1 MCDFLLCLGGG
12 VYVIKRGVNYADI
25 YAKQVRKNPKK
36 YPDTIK
42 AMVDRYYK
50 WKKRKDIWFDVDRA
64 NEMMDWVETFVR
76 HTKGDLA
83 GQPFILEDW
92 EKFAYSWIYG
102 WVHKN
107 EKEQIVRVTREAYI
121 QVPKKNGKTLIGVG
135 ALGYAMYGEGVL
147 SADCYCCASDFNQA
161 QYAAK
166 PFAATIMN
174 HDVLMDCS
182 HIYKG
187 PKGTISSVTYD
198 YIRDDLAYQNQFIVM
213 SKNIQSIE
221 GSNPHFILNDELH
234 AQENMDQ
241 YDNFKSAQVS
251 RAEPIMFNIST
262 AGKGSSSVGMR
273 VYREAKEVLKRDD
286 NDSSFVMIYE
296 PNKNYDWTDRNVWAM
311 VNPNIGV
318 SVTMSALETEFISAS
333 RSAHKKA
340 EFLSKHLNV
349 FVNGAEN
356 FFEQGQVEHVLV
368 EALGD
373 LTGETCYIGLDLSKT
388 TDLTCVS
395 LNFPNAGYTEEG
407 KSILKVK
414 QMYFVPNEDIEHRE
428 KEDNVPYTDM
438 VERGFVTFCDGKMI
452 NQDQV
457 MDYIVECLNLYDVQ
471 QINYDPAMS
480 QKLIE
485 KLENLGLECISVGQY
500 PNVMNAMMD
509 DSEILIYEKRIMTD
523 NPLFVYCALNVV
535 VVTNI
540 NGMKAPSKRQSKKKI
555 DGFVAFLVAHKETMM
570 VMDDVS
576 EEGMDELIDEIY
588 R

>member
-1 MCDFLLCLGGG
+1 M
-12 VYVIKRGVNYADI
+12 IKRGVNYADI

-64 NEMMDWVETFVR
+64 NEMMDWVEMFVR

-92 EKFAYSWIYG
+92 EKFAYSCIYG
-102 WVHKN
+102 WVHEN
-107 EKEQIVRVTREAYI
+107 EKGQIVRVTREAYI

-174 HDVLMDCS
+174 HDVLMECS

-368 EALGD
+368 EDLGD

-395 LNFPNAGYTEEG
+395 LNFPNAGYTEDG

-414 QMYFVPNEDIEHRE
+414 QMYFVPTEDIEHRE

-438 VERGFVTFCDGKMI
+438 AERGFVTFCDGKMI

-570 VMDDVS
+570 VMDSITD
-576 EEGMDELIDEIY
+576 EGMDELIGDIY

>member
-1 MCDFLLCLGGG
+1 M
-12 VYVIKRGVNYADI
+12 IKRGVNYADI

>member
-1 MCDFLLCLGGG
+1 M
-12 VYVIKRGVNYADI
+12 IERGVNYADI

-102 WVHKN
+102 WVHEN
-107 EKEQIVRVTREAYI
+107 EKGQIVRVTRETYI

-174 HDVLMDCS
+174 HDVLMECS

-333 RSAHKKA
+333 RSVHKKA

-368 EALGD
+368 EDLGD
-373 LTGETCYIGLDLSKT
+373 LTGETCYLGLDLSKT

-395 LNFPNAGYTEEG
+395 LNFPNSGYTEDG

-414 QMYFVPNEDIEHRE
+414 QMYFVPTEDIEHRE
-428 KEDNVPYTDM
+428 KDDNVPYTDM
-438 VERGFVTFCDGKMI
+438 AERGFVTFCDGKMI

-570 VMDDVS
+570 VMDS
-576 EEGMDELIDEIY
+576 ITEEGMDELIGDIY